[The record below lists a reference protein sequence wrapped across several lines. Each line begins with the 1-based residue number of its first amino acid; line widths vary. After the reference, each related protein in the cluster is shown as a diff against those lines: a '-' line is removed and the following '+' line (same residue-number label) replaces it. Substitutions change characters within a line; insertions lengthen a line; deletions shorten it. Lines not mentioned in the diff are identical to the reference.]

1 MIPAETRRNAMLTPG
16 EIYSNLDD
24 LAADPP
30 AGAEFGLALM
40 EAVGAPRSTITKLRD
55 NVKDGAFTWT
65 RMLRFEA
72 TERGGAD
79 KTLDRIRAEVEA
91 APKGRRPRV
100 LLAYDGERIAAYDT
114 SPKFDEEPLRVG
126 LDMLS
131 LEGDVFF
138 PLGGHERYV
147 PKKERM
153 ADVRATRFISRF
165 HDAVR
170 DTNPG
175 WTTDAD
181 RHAVNIFMARML
193 FCLFADD
200 VGIFGKDAFEIAVRQ
215 STSVDGADLAAFL
228 EGSFRHMKTTREK
241 RSLETKSWSKLPYV
255 NGSLFDE
262 DVLMPRLDGRCRKL
276 LLDCA
281 GLNWKL
287 INPDIFGSMLQ
298 AVVDVE
304 KRGELGMHYTSPVN
318 IMKVLEPI
326 LLDSLQA
333 ELNRAG
339 SNKSRLRIFLERL
352 SRIRVFDPACGSGN
366 FLILAYKEMRALE
379 IEAMRRLALP
389 RLSGIMLEQF
399 FGIEID
405 DFACQAARLGLWIA
419 KYQCDQ
425 QLELDLGQ
433 RTDFLPLQ
441 KAGMIVRGNAAE
453 IDWLEVCPLKEGV
466 ETVVIGNPQFKGAK
480 QQSKAQREDMKA
492 VFSGRVKNWG
502 DLDYVAIWFFKGSD
516 YTRRTGAPF
525 AFVST
530 NSIVQGAA
538 VPTLWPYLL
547 DGLEIRFAHRS
558 FKWSNLAA
566 NNAGVTCVIVGMGPK
581 VENADTIQDRR
592 HDLIDDLTS
601 LGSVSQSKV
610 LSRKRLFDGDTVRDV
625 EVIGPY
631 LAPGVTTIVEK
642 RRAPLSP
649 EFESM
654 TFGNM
659 PLDGRNEKLLRMS
672 RVERDAM
679 IAATPEVRRFLRPIF
694 GSDELLKGKD
704 FWCIWVRPDEAD
716 NAYQIPSLRLRFE
729 QLENVR
735 IADDAGA
742 DMRKVAHKPWSF
754 REQNEAT
761 SHTIIVPRPSS
772 EDRDYLPVDVKDHTN
787 IISSE
792 AFGIF
797 DGAIWQA
804 AVLSSRLHRLWLETV
819 GGRLETRVRYSN
831 TLVWNTFP
839 LPSLSVRRKAE
850 LEEHWWAIDETRKEA
865 GFGRSLGDLYAPK
878 TMPRSLRRA
887 HEELDATM
895 ETIFGSRRYRSD
907 ADRLEHMLQLYERMA
922 IEEYKPAKT
931 KKKVNA

>member
-1 MIPAETRRNAMLTPG
+1 MLTPG

-24 LAADPP
+24 LVADPP
-30 AGAEFGLALM
+30 AGGAFGLALM
-40 EAVGAPRSTITKLRD
+40 EAVGAPRSTITKLSD
-55 NVKDGAFTWT
+55 AAKSGAFSWT

-72 TERGGAD
+72 TEPGGAD
-79 KTLDRIRAEVEA
+79 AALDRMRAEVEA
-91 APKGRRPRV
+91 SPKGRRPRV
-100 LLAYDGERIAAYDT
+100 LLAYDGERIAAHDT

-153 ADVRATRFISRF
+153 ADVRATRFISRL

-170 DTNPG
+170 DANPG
-175 WTTDAD
+175 WTTEAN
-181 RHAVNIFMARML
+181 RHALNIFMARVL
-193 FCLFADD
+193 FCLFSDD
-200 VGIFGKDAFEIAVRQ
+200 VGIFEKDAFEIAVRQ
-215 STSVDGADLAAFL
+215 STSVDGADLAPFL
-228 EGSFRHMKTTREK
+228 EGAFRHMDTK
-241 RSLETKSWSKLPYV
+241 RDERSPETKGWSKLPYV
-255 NGSLFDE
+255 NGSLFEE
-262 DVLMPRLDGRCRKL
+262 DVPMPALDGRCRKL

-298 AVVDVE
+298 AVVDVD
-304 KRGELGMHYTSPVN
+304 KRGELGMHYTSPAN

-326 LLDSLQA
+326 LLDPIKA
-333 ELNRAG
+333 ELERAG
-339 SNKSRLRIFLERL
+339 ANKTRLRDFLDRL
-352 SRIRVFDPACGSGN
+352 ARIRVFDPACGSGN

-379 IEAMRRLALP
+379 MEAMRRLATP
-389 RLSGIMLEQF
+389 RLSGIALEQF

-419 KYQCDQ
+419 QYQCDL
-425 QLELDLGQ
+425 QLELNLGQ

-441 KAGMIVRGNAAE
+441 KAGVIVTGNAAKV
-453 IDWLEVCPLKEGV
+453 DWLEVCPLDEGA
-466 ETVVIGNPQFKGAK
+466 ETVVVGNPQFKGSK
-480 QQSKAQREDMKA
+480 HQTKAQRADMKT
-492 VFSGRVKNWG
+492 VFAGRVTNWG
-502 DLDYVAIWFFKGSD
+502 ELDYVAIWFLKGAD
-516 YTRRTGAPF
+516 YSRATCAPF

-566 NNAGVTCVIVGMGPK
+566 HNAGVTCVIVGMAPRI
-581 VENADTIQDRR
+581 ESSETAPDRR
-592 HDLIDDLTS
+592 HDLIDDRMS
-601 LGSVSQSKV
+601 LGSA
-610 LSRKRLFDGDTVRDV
+610 SRSTGLPLKRLFDGETVRDV

-642 RRAPLSP
+642 RRTPLAAD
-649 EFESM
+649 FEQM
-654 TFGNM
+654 VFGNM
-659 PLDGRNEKLLRMS
+659 PNNGEALLLDRN
-672 RVERDAM
+672 ERDAL
-679 IAATPEVRRFLRPIF
+679 IGAQPDAARFVRRLY
-694 GSDELLKGKD
+694 GSQELMKGIER
-704 FWCIWVRPDEAD
+704 WCLWVRPDQVEA
-716 NAYQIPSLRLRFE
+716 ARAIPPLAERFERVRALRLKSSRS
-729 QLENVR
+729 QTVR
-735 IADDAGA
+735 LAAT
-742 DMRKVAHKPWSF
+742 PWAF
-754 REQNEAT
+754 DPQNEAA
-761 SHTIIVPRPSS
+761 SHTIMVPRPASK
-772 EDRDYLPVDVKDHTN
+772 DRDYLPVDVKDETN

-819 GGRLETRVRYSN
+819 GGRLKEDPRYSN

-839 LPSLSVRRKAE
+839 LPTLSERRKGE
-850 LEEHWWAIDETRKEA
+850 LEEHWWAIDEARKEA

-878 TMPRSLRRA
+878 TMPRPLRRA

-907 ADRLEHMLQLYERMA
+907 ADRIEHLLQLYERMA
-922 IEEYKPAKT
+922 AAGAKQAKT
-931 KKKVNA
+931 KEKVNA